1 MYAVIEQDLFGH
13 RSVYEAQNFDDAY
26 NWLDGLSKAEEN
38 AQAAYPA

>member
-26 NWLDGLSKAEEN
+26 NWLDGLSKVHCKK
-38 AQAAYPA
+38 YKIIRK